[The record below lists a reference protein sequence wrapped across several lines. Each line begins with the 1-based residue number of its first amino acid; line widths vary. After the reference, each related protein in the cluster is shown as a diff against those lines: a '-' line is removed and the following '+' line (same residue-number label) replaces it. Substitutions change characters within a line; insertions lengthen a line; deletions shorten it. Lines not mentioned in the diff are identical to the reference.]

1 MSVQYSIITRKNLQK
16 PNDPPKFYAIAKSR
30 GEITLRELAKE
41 ISATSTVAVGD
52 VLAVLEGFISQVPK
66 HISNG
71 NIVRLGEFG
80 TFSLSIS
87 SEGAASE
94 EEFHAGLIKSNSLN
108 FRPGKE
114 VQDSLDAVKYKK
126 VI

>member
-16 PNDPPKFYAIAKSR
+16 PNDPPKFYAVAKSR
-30 GEITLRELAKE
+30 GEISLRELAKE
-41 ISATSTVAVGD
+41 ISSTSTIAIGD
-52 VLAVLEGFISQVPK
+52 VLGVLEGFIALVPK

-80 TFSLSIS
+80 SFSLSIS
-87 SEGAASE
+87 SEGAPTE
-94 EEFHAGLIKSNSLN
+94 DDFHAGLIKSNSLN

-114 VQDSLDAVKYKK
+114 VQDALDAVKYKK
-126 VI
+126 VV